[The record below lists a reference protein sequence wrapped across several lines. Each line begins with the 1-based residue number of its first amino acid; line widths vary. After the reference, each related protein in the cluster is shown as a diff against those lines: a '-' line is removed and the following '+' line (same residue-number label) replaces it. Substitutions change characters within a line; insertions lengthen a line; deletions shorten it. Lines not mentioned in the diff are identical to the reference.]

1 MKPKVFWHAL
11 VLILANCLDL
21 LSTMV
26 GLKAGGQEANPLVR
40 FILDSHGIPGLVVF
54 KFGGTVL
61 LLLLAWRKPS
71 WLLAAATAFLAVS
84 CNNLIATYVL
94 LGR

>member
-1 MKPKVFWHAL
+1 MKPKVFWHVL

-26 GLKAGGQEANPLVR
+26 GLRAGAEEANPLVNL
-40 FILDSHGIPGLVVF
+40 ILESHGIPGLVAF
-54 KFGGTVL
+54 KVAGTIV
-61 LLLLAWRKPS
+61 LLLLAWRRPS
-71 WLLAAATAFLAVS
+71 WLLGAATAFLAVS